1 MNGYR
6 FEVFKDTAGE
16 YRWHFQAPNGEIVA
30 QSEGYATKA
39 GARKGAQVLIDK
51 AGEAALVEV

>member
-6 FEVFKDTAGE
+6 FEIFKDKVGE
-16 YRWHFQAPNGEIVA
+16 YRWRFQAPNGEIVA

-39 GARKGAQVLIDK
+39 GARKGAQVLVDK
-51 AGEAALVEV
+51 AGDAEVVEV